1 MQTKLTAQGEQIM
14 NTLVSK
20 LIENMEKIIIGKRTV
35 LEILLTALLCEGHV
49 LIEDVP
55 GVGKTQMVAALARS
69 VSGVFHRVQFT
80 PDVMPSDIMGFSMFN
95 PATRE
100 FEYREGAAVC
110 NFLLAD
116 EVNRSSPK
124 TQSSLLEIMEEF
136 QVTVDGKT
144 YPLPRPF
151 MVMATQNPIESFGTY
166 PLPEAQLDRFFLKLT
181 IGYPDKSQESEI
193 LDRYGSNNP
202 IKSLEPVSS
211 LTDILSLQ
219 EQVKGVHVE
228 DVLKGYI
235 VDIIE
240 QTRKSEFVAL
250 GASPRG
256 SLNLYRAAKARAFIR
271 GRDYILPDDI
281 QEMAVLVLPHRLLM
295 NSDARMKGMTVEE
308 IVTQAV
314 SRVQVPVF

>member
-1 MQTKLTAQGEQIM
+1 M
-14 NTLVSK
+14 NILVTK

-35 LEILLTALLCEGHV
+35 LETLLTALLCEGHV

-69 VSGVFHRVQFT
+69 VNGVFHRVQFT

-181 IGYPDKSQESEI
+181 IGYPAKSQESEI

-202 IKSLEPVSS
+202 IKTLEPVLS
-211 LTDILSLQ
+211 LTDILTLQ

-228 DVLKGYI
+228 EALKGYI

-256 SLNLYRAAKARAFIR
+256 SLNLYRAAKAHAFIR

-281 QEMAVLVLPHRLLM
+281 QEMSILVLPHRLLI
-295 NSDARMKGMTVEE
+295 NSEARMKGMTAED

>member
-1 MQTKLTAQGEQIM
+1 M
-14 NTLVSK
+14 NILVTK

-35 LEILLTALLCEGHV
+35 LETLLTALLCEGHV

-69 VSGVFHRVQFT
+69 VNGVFHRVQFT

-181 IGYPDKSQESEI
+181 IGYPAKSQESEI

-202 IKSLEPVSS
+202 IKTLEPVLS
-211 LTDILSLQ
+211 LTDILTLQ

-228 DVLKGYI
+228 EALKEYI

-250 GASPRG
+250 SASPRG
-256 SLNLYRAAKARAFIR
+256 SLNLYRAAKAHAFIR

-281 QEMAVLVLPHRLLM
+281 QEMSILVLPHRLLI
-295 NSDARMKGMTVEE
+295 NSEARMKGMTAED

>member
-1 MQTKLTAQGEQIM
+1 M

-69 VSGVFHRVQFT
+69 VNGVFHRVQFT

-181 IGYPDKSQESEI
+181 IGYPDKCQESEI

-202 IKSLEPVSS
+202 IKTLEPVSS

-228 DVLKGYI
+228 EVLKGYI

>member
-1 MQTKLTAQGEQIM
+1 M

-202 IKSLEPVSS
+202 IKTLEPVSP

-228 DVLKGYI
+228 EVLKGYI

-256 SLNLYRAAKARAFIR
+256 SLNLYRAARARAFIR

-295 NSDARMKGMTVEE
+295 NSDARMKGMTAEE

>member
-69 VSGVFHRVQFT
+69 VNGVFHRVQFT

-256 SLNLYRAAKARAFIR
+256 SLNLYRAARARAFIR

-295 NSDARMKGMTVEE
+295 NSDARMKGMTAEE

>member
-1 MQTKLTAQGEQIM
+1 MNIM
-14 NTLVSK
+14 ISR
-20 LIENMEKIIIGKRTV
+20 LIDNMERIIIGKRTI
-35 LEILLTALLCEGHV
+35 LEYLITALLCEGHV

-55 GVGKTQMVAALARS
+55 GVGKTQMVASLARS
-69 VSGVFHRVQFT
+69 VDGVFHRVQFT
-80 PDVMPSDIMGFSMFN
+80 PDVMPSDICGFSMFN

-116 EVNRSSPK
+116 EVNRTSPK

-151 MVMATQNPIESFGTY
+151 MVLATQNPIESFGTY

-181 IGYPDKSQESEI
+181 IGYPDKNQESEI
-193 LDRYGSNNP
+193 LERFGNSNPMKDLNP
-202 IKSLEPVSS
+202 VLSLS
-211 LTDILSLQ
+211 DILKLQ
-219 EQVKGVHVE
+219 EQVKNVHVDE
-228 DVLKGYI
+228 ALKGYI
-235 VDIIE
+235 VNIIK
-240 QTRKSEFVAL
+240 QTRESEFVVL

-256 SLNLYRAAKARAFIR
+256 SLNLYRASKAWAFIR

-281 QEMAVLVLPHRLLM
+281 QEMAALILPHRLLL
-295 NSDARMKGMTVEE
+295 NADARMKGITSEE
-308 IVTQAV
+308 IVTQAIT
-314 SRVQVPVF
+314 RVKVPVF